1 MTNDEINNLIEIRTS
16 DQLPDFEP
24 IFWPKYDRGTWW
36 AMHDLPVTPEFLK
49 IVMDH
54 IPNRNIMIQAGGNC
68 GQYVR
73 EYAKWFNT
81 VYTFEPDP
89 TNFLCLTLNC
99 PRNVIKT
106 QACLGKEKTFIELEG
121 HVTADGLESGGIHV
135 GQKGNIPTVIID
147 ELALPGCDLIQL
159 DIEGYEYFALQG
171 AVQTIE
177 QYHPVIIVE
186 WFDAWSAR
194 YGVDKPTFDK
204 FFSDRGYQEIMHE
217 HSDTVYKYMP

>member
-1 MTNDEINNLIEIRTS
+1 MTNEELNKIIEVRVS
-16 DQLPDFEP
+16 PELPDVDP
-24 IFWPKYDRGTWW
+24 LFWPKYDRGTWN
-36 AMHDLPVTPEFLK
+36 AMHHSPVTPEFLK
-49 IVMDH
+49 TLMEH

-89 TNFLCLTLNC
+89 INFLCLTLNC

-106 QACLGKEKTFIELEG
+106 QACLGREKIFIELAG
-121 HVTADGLESGGIHV
+121 HISADGLEAGGMHV
-135 GQKGNIPTVIID
+135 GQKGNIPTVRID
-147 ELALPGCDLIQL
+147 DLNLPGCDLIQL
-159 DIEGYEYFALQG
+159 DIEGCEYFALQG
-171 AVQTIE
+171 AVDTIE
-177 QYHPVIIVE
+177 RYHPVIIVE

-194 YGVDKPTFDK
+194 YGVDKTMFDQ
-204 FFSDRGYQEIMHE
+204 FLSDQGYQEIMRE

>member
-1 MTNDEINNLIEIRTS
+1 MNYEELNNIIEIRTS
-16 DQLPDFEP
+16 EQLPGIDP
-24 IFWPKYDRGTWW
+24 LFWPRYDQGTWR
-36 AMHDLPVTPEFLK
+36 AMHESPLTQKFLST
-49 IVMDH
+49 VMDH

-89 TNFLCLTLNC
+89 INFLCLTLNC

-106 QACLGKEKTFIELEG
+106 QACLGKEKTFIELDA
-121 HVTADGLESGGIHV
+121 HVSADGLESGGMHV
-135 GQKGNIPTVIID
+135 GSKGNIPTVIID
-147 ELALPGCDLIQL
+147 ELGLPGCDLIQL

-171 AVQTIE
+171 AVRTIE

-194 YGVDKPTFDK
+194 YGVDKTTFNK
-204 FFSDRGYQEIMHE
+204 FFNDRGYQEIMHE

>member
-1 MTNDEINNLIEIRTS
+1 MTYEELDNIIEIRTS
-16 DQLPDFEP
+16 KRLPGVDP
-24 IFWPKYDRGTWW
+24 LFWPKYDRGTWR
-36 AMHDLPVTPEFLK
+36 AMHDYPVTPGFLK
-49 IVMDH
+49 TLMDH

-89 TNFLCLTLNC
+89 INFLCLTLNC

-106 QACLGKEKTFIELEG
+106 QACLGKEKIFIELDA
-121 HVTADGLESGGIHV
+121 HVSDDGLEAGGMHV
-135 GQKGNIPTVIID
+135 GQKGNIPTVRID
-147 ELALPGCDLIQL
+147 DMNLPGCDLIQL

-186 WFDAWSAR
+186 WVDAWSAR
-194 YGVDKPTFDK
+194 YGVDKTTFDK
-204 FFSDRGYQEIMHE
+204 FLSDRGYQEIIHE
-217 HSDTVYKYMP
+217 YSDTVYKYQP

>member
-1 MTNDEINNLIEIRTS
+1 MTNEELNNIIEVRS
-16 DQLPDFEP
+16 SPELPDVDP
-24 IFWPKYDRGTWW
+24 LFWPKYDRGTWR
-36 AMHDLPVTPEFLK
+36 AMHDSPVTQEFLK
-49 IVMDH
+49 KLMDH

-89 TNFLCLTLNC
+89 INFMCLTLNS

-106 QACLGKEKTFIELEG
+106 QACLGKEKIFIELDG
-121 HVTADGLESGGIHV
+121 HVSDDGLEAGGMHV
-135 GQKGNIPTVIID
+135 GQKGNIPTVRVD
-147 ELALPGCDLIQL
+147 DLNLPGCDLIQL

-171 AVQTIE
+171 AVGTIE

-194 YGVDKPTFDK
+194 YGVDKTTFDK
-204 FFSDRGYQEIMHE
+204 FLSDRGYQEIMHE
-217 HSDTVYKYMP
+217 HSDTVYKYTP